1 VKKKLWFWLRPDV
14 KDFISRKSFLSIWST
29 DGLTTGKS
37 MKTGVI
43 LREGRDMGKGRMDLA
58 LEGVN
63 RSKNVCHLRHEP
75 SECRAF
81 TPF

>member
-1 VKKKLWFWLRPDV
+1 
-14 KDFISRKSFLSIWST
+14 
-29 DGLTTGKS
+29 